1 MGRPLKIKKTTTKD
15 IGFNSVGSTINPVF
29 PGTLNS
35 DQFLGVVGGTS
46 TVATTAYPVVKCVVN
61 ITGSGE
67 GVEVGIIVRQKGS
80 TKYLVT
86 GATSGD
92 TGVCVLADDATPAEG
107 FMAIIME
114 SGDSAQVNIAKLT
127 NKWATDYNDVRYVI
141 NFFTDEG
148 TEIKSG
154 TVGVTN
160 ELAMIESLTS

>member
-1 MGRPLKIKKTTTKD
+1 
-15 IGFNSVGSTINPVF
+15 
-29 PGTLNS
+29 
-35 DQFLGVVGGTS
+35 
-46 TVATTAYPVVKCVVN
+46 
-61 ITGSGE
+61 
-67 GVEVGIIVRQKGS
+67 
-80 TKYLVT
+80 
-86 GATSGD
+86 
-92 TGVCVLADDATPAEG
+92 
-107 FMAIIME
+107 ME